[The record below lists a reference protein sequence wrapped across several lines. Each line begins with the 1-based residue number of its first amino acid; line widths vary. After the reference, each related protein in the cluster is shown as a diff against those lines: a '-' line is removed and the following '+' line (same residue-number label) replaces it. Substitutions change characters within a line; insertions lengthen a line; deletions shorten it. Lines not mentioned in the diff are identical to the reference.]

1 MIFDLIFALVAIGA
15 FFNGYKNGLVRTII
29 RAVFFVAGGVGAMYL
44 VVAYDQSGWLI
55 IAILLGAYVAAFVG
69 TMIAKALK
77 LTVIR
82 GPLRLADSLLGS
94 AFEVGKY
101 VLLFYVIGTILL
113 WAPWPAGQNSVSE
126 SRLYLQVSNH
136 APTVISDIKKEVEKV
151 LANPRL

>member
-15 FFNGYKNGLVRTII
+15 FFNGYKNGLVTTVI
-29 RAVFFVAGGVGAMYL
+29 RSIFFIAGGVGAMYL
-44 VVAYDQSGWLI
+44 VVKFDQSGWLI
-55 IAILLGAYVAAFVG
+55 IAIIVGAYGAAFVG
-69 TMIAKALK
+69 TQMAKSLK
-77 LTVIR
+77 VTVIR

-126 SRLYLQVSNH
+126 SRFYLQVSNH
-136 APTVISDIKKEVEKV
+136 APEVIADIRKEVEKV
-151 LANPRL
+151 LSNPRL

>member
-1 MIFDLIFALVAIGA
+1 MIFDLIFALVAVGA
-15 FFNGYKNGLVRTII
+15 FYNGYKNGLVRTII

-44 VVAYDQSGWLI
+44 VVNYDQSGWLI

-126 SRLYLQVSNH
+126 SRFYLQVSNH
-136 APTVISDIKKEVEKV
+136 APTVIADIKKEVEKV